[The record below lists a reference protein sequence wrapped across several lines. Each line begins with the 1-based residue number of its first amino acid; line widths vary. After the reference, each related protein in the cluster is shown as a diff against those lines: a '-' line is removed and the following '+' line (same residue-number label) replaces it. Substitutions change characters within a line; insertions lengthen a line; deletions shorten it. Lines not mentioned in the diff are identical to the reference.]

1 MANRTLIGIWVTIF
15 LLSGCSMIP
24 TNIVNQ
30 INMTQGVGY
39 DWAGKK
45 MIKGSITYPIY
56 KKDQP
61 SITEIKISLGETSKE
76 IRSNVNNES
85 RYPLVS
91 GQLRV
96 ALFGKSLAKKGITDV
111 VDTLNRDPSIGSIIQ
126 MAVVDGDASELL
138 KIEKFKKENV
148 SLFVQEMLD
157 QSMKSDN
164 LPESNLQ
171 TYSFQFNQIG
181 KDPYLPLIKQ
191 VEDNIKIIGIAI
203 FKDDRYVFPIFMED
217 AFTFKCLVDKYR
229 QGLQRFTLKN
239 GERAVLDNL
248 HSKAHYQVKIK
259 KGRPEFTINL
269 KMKTRLQE
277 FTSPKKKR
285 VALDKK
291 HIQKEI
297 AEQIEDDSLKLIK
310 KFQKHGVDP
319 FGLGAKYRENDRG
332 FNEKQWKR
340 FYPTAKV
347 HVHVKVNIMQTGV
360 VD

>member
-1 MANRTLIGIWVTIF
+1 MAKRTFIGLLITII

-30 INMTQGVGY
+30 INMNQGVGY
-39 DWAGKK
+39 DRAGKK
-45 MIKGSITYPIY
+45 MIKGTITYPIY

-61 SITEIKISLGETSKE
+61 STTEVKITLGETSKE
-76 IRSNVNNES
+76 IRSNINNES

-126 MAVVDGDASELL
+126 MAIVDGDASELF
-138 KIEKFKKENV
+138 KIEKFKTENV
-148 SLFVQEMLD
+148 SLYVQEMLD

-171 TYSFQFNQIG
+171 TYLFQFNQNG
-181 KDPYLPLIKQ
+181 QDPYLPLIKQ

-203 FKDDRYVFPIFMED
+203 LKDDRYVFPIFMED
-217 AFTFKCLVDKYR
+217 LFTFKCLVDKYKL
-229 QGLQRFTLKN
+229 GLQRFTLEN
-239 GERAVLDNL
+239 GEMVVLDNL

-259 KGRPEFTINL
+259 NGRPEFTINL

-277 FTSPKKKR
+277 FTSPKNKR
-285 VALDKK
+285 VPLDKK

-297 AEQIEDDSLKLIK
+297 AVQLEENSLKLIK
-310 KFQKHGVDP
+310 KFKKHGVDP
-319 FGLGAKYRENDRG
+319 LGLGAKYREHDRN
-332 FNEKQWKR
+332 FNEKKWKR

-347 HVHVKVNIMQTGV
+347 HVHVKVNIKQTGV
-360 VD
+360 VN